1 MIIPRAILMLFK
13 DTFLEWYADRGS
25 RLGAALAYYTV
36 FSLAPLLIIAITI
49 VALVFEQ
56 EAAQRHIIL
65 QMQELVG
72 ADGAKTVQTLLDRA
86 YRPHSGIV
94 ATSIAIAM
102 LLFGATIVFSEL
114 KDALNSIWSVPARL
128 ERGFL
133 IGLMRDRFLSFMMVL
148 GIAFLLLLSLVLSG
162 VLAALGGILDN
173 RLSGHFDVL
182 RVGNLLFLFSMV
194 TLLFAMIYKILPD
207 VNIAWSDVLIGAVL
221 TAMLFMIGKF
231 LIGLYLG
238 LSRIAWAYGAAGSL
252 VIVLVWIYY
261 SAQILYFGAEF
272 TKVYAYRHG
281 SKKPKP

>member
-72 ADGAKTVQTLLDRA
+72 ADGAKTIQTLLDRA
-86 YRPHSGIV
+86 YRPSSGIA

-114 KDALNSIWSVPARL
+114 QDALNSIWSVPARF

-162 VLAALGGILDN
+162 VLAALGEILAN
-173 RLSGHFDVL
+173 SLSGHFDVL
-182 RVGNLLFLFSMV
+182 RIGNLLFLFSMV
-194 TLLFAMIYKILPD
+194 TLLLAMIYKILPD
-207 VNIAWSDVLIGAVL
+207 VDIAWSDVLIGAVL
-221 TAMLFMIGKF
+221 TSMLFMIGKF
-231 LIGLYLG
+231 LIGFYLS

-272 TKVYAYRHG
+272 TKVYAHRYG
-281 SKKPKP
+281 SKRPGR

>member
-1 MIIPRAILMLFK
+1 MSIPKAILRLFK
-13 DTFLEWYADRGS
+13 DTFVEWYTDRGA

-36 FSLAPLLIIAITI
+36 FSLAPLLIIAIAI
-49 VALVFEQ
+49 AALVFEQ
-56 EAAQRHIIL
+56 QAAQRHIIQ

-72 ADGAKTVQTLLDRA
+72 ADGAKTVQTLIERA

-114 KDALNSIWSVPARL
+114 KDALNSIWNVPARL
-128 ERGFL
+128 EHGFL
-133 IGLMRDRFLSFMMVL
+133 VGIMRDRFLSFVMVL
-148 GIAFLLLLSLVLSG
+148 GIAFLLLLSLLLSAVLVG
-162 VLAALGGILDN
+162 LG
-173 RLSGHFDVL
+173 DVL
-182 RVGNLLFLFSMV
+182 GDRLPGHIDILRGANLLFLFSMG
-194 TLLFAMIYKILPD
+194 TLLLAMIYKILPD
-207 VNIAWSDVLIGAVL
+207 VNIAWSDVLIGAVMTSL
-221 TAMLFMIGKF
+221 LFMIGKF

-238 LSRIAWAYGAAGSL
+238 ISRIAWAYGAAGSL

-281 SKKPKP
+281 SKRPGP